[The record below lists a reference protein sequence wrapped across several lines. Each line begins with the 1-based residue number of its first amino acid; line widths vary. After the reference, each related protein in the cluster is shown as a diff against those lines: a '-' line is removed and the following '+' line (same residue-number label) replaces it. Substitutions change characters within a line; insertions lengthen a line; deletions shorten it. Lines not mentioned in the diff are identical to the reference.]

1 MHADVAIIGAGPAGV
16 TLACRLAALGHDVC
30 LIERATFPRACLGES
45 LTPGV
50 WPFFDL
56 LGVHAAIERAGFTRV
71 HTVSVRWGRGD
82 EERHDPSG
90 HGLLV
95 DRGRFDQLLLER
107 ARTLGVQVLQPARVV
122 ERDRSSGEWRLAV
135 QVAGHTLD
143 LRTRFVADAGGRAG
157 WLPGLRRRTGPRT
170 VALHGYWRGASLSG
184 TPRIEAGDDA
194 WYWSVP
200 LPDGR
205 CNTLVFVSP
214 AAVRST
220 HRSELE
226 AQFRQLLGRS
236 GLLEACRDATLD
248 DRVHIVDA
256 TPHLA
261 DEPVTRDTIMV
272 GDAALALDPLSS
284 SGVQKAM
291 QSALGGAIV
300 VNTLLRRPEL
310 AGAAIEFH
318 RASLAAS
325 SERHRTWAATHYAT
339 VGEAQP
345 HAFWTDRA
353 SPTPPA
359 PMSSGG
365 PPSMDERVAISADAE
380 IVDEPCLDGD
390 FVAVRPAL
398 RHPALDG
405 AVAYLNGWELA
416 PLVRGW
422 RAGITP
428 REAALAWSDR
438 MPLPSALA
446 IAAWLSRHGI
456 LVPARGRH
464 R

>member
-1 MHADVAIIGAGPAGV
+1 M
-16 TLACRLAALGHDVC
+16 
-30 LIERATFPRACLGES
+30 
-45 LTPGV
+45 
-50 WPFFDL
+50 
-56 LGVHAAIERAGFTRV
+56 RV
-71 HTVSVRWGRGD
+71 STVSVRWGRGD

-90 HGLLV
+90 QGLLV

-107 ARTLGVQVLQPARVV
+107 AQSLGVRVLQPATVR
-122 ERDRSSGEWRLAV
+122 ERRRIDGEWRLAV
-135 QVAGHTLD
+135 HTGGRTVD
-143 LRTRFVADAGGRAG
+143 LRASFVADASGRAG

-170 VALHGYWRGASLSG
+170 VALHGYWRGANLPA

-194 WYWSVP
+194 WYWCVP

-214 AAVRST
+214 AVVRRT
-220 HRSELE
+220 HRSALE
-226 AQFRQLLGRS
+226 AQFRQSLGRS
-236 GLLEACRDATLD
+236 GLLDACRDARLD

-261 DEPVTRDTIMV
+261 NHPVTRDTIMV
-272 GDAALALDPLSS
+272 GDAALAIDPLSS

-318 RASLAAS
+318 CASLAAGS
-325 SERHRTWAATHYAT
+325 DRHRTWAAAHYAT
-339 VGEAQP
+339 VAEARP
-345 HAFWTDRA
+345 HAFWSERA
-353 SPTPPA
+353 SPPPPA
-359 PMSSGG
+359 PMPSGE
-365 PPSMDERVAISADAE
+365 PPSMDERVAVSADAE
-380 IVDEPCLDGD
+380 IVDEPCLDGE

-398 RHPALDG
+398 RHPALEG
-405 AVAYLNGWELA
+405 AVAYLGGWELA

-456 LVPARGRH
+456 LVPERGQQR
-464 R
+464 